1 LDIAALVCG
10 VVGGWLAS
18 LELGAESST
27 YFGNFWANATTTDIV
42 GSVFKTTIFGLFI
55 GLVSCYKGY
64 RAKGG
69 PIGVGRAV
77 NQAVVVAFVAIYVF
91 NTMFTQLMLGLNP
104 EMQVFR

>member
-1 LDIAALVCG
+1 
-10 VVGGWLAS
+10 
-18 LELGAESST
+18 
-27 YFGNFWANATTTDIV
+27 
-42 GSVFKTTIFGLFI
+42 
-55 GLVSCYKGY
+55 LVSCYKGY

-104 EMQVFR
+104 DMQVFR